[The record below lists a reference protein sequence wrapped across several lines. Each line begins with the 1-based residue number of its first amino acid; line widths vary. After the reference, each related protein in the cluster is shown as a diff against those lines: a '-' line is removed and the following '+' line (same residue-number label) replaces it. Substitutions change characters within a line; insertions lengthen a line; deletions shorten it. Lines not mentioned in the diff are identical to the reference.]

1 MTFLKVL
8 EYIKYVNTDSE
19 NLYIGGGI
27 KLDGSIVFEI
37 VGGYFILFTVVRL
50 LGKSQISQISPFDF
64 ISALV
69 LGELVGNAIYD
80 KETGISV
87 IFFSIVIWGCLIY
100 ITELL
105 TQKSRQM
112 RYILE
117 GRASMIISKGKLD
130 WNQLKKNK
138 VDIDQLQQLLRDKGV
153 FSLQEV
159 EYAILENNGGISV
172 LKKAE
177 ADQPTL
183 SDLKINGPKR
193 AIPFTIVSDGE
204 ILAHNLKEAGVNEDW
219 LYKEL
224 KKLGIR
230 SPDDISYAEYLPGKE
245 IFVQK
250 Y

>member
-1 MTFLKVL
+1 MF
-8 EYIKYVNTDSE
+8 
-19 NLYIGGGI
+19 IGGGI
-27 KLDGSIVFEI
+27 KLYGTIFFEI
-37 VGGYFILFTVVRL
+37 VGGYIVLFIIVRL

-80 KETGISV
+80 QDTGFTIIV
-87 IFFSIVIWGCLIY
+87 FSIVIWGILIY
-100 ITELL
+100 ITEFL
-105 TQKSRQM
+105 TQKSRKL

-117 GRASMIISKGKLD
+117 GRASIIIHKGKLD
-130 WNQLKKNK
+130 WKQMKRNHI
-138 VDIDQLQQLLRDKGV
+138 DIDQLQQLLRDKGV

-159 EYAILENNGGISV
+159 EFAILENNGGISV

-183 SDLKINGPKR
+183 SDLKINGEKR
-193 AIPFTIVSDGE
+193 TLPFTVVSDGE
-204 ILAHNLKEAGVNEDW
+204 ILNKNLQAAGVDEEW

-224 KKLGIR
+224 KQLGIR
-230 SPDDISYAEYLPGKE
+230 TPEDISYAEYVPGKE
-245 IFVQK
+245 IFIQK